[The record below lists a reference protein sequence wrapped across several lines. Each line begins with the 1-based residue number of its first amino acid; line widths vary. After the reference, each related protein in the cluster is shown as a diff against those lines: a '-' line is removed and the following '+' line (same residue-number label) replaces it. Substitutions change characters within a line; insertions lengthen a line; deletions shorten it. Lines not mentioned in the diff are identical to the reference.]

1 MAVQV
6 AFQRSDGSLVHRL
19 IVFFTKSEWA
29 HCEVVVNGH
38 GYAMKGETDG
48 LFIRPPGQYQNA
60 LWELIE
66 VSWSVS
72 EVMEYIKAHAG
83 TKYDKKSLLTGILP
97 FVRDNHLK
105 QNCSEFIGKIGAY
118 CNDPIFHGMD
128 ASRLTPGEIYQLLN
142 NRKANHGTVQS
153 V

>member
-6 AFQRSDGSLVHRL
+6 AFQRSDGSIVHRL

-29 HCEVVVNGH
+29 HCEIVVNGY

-48 LFIRPPGQYQNA
+48 LFIRPLGQYDNP
-60 LWELIE
+60 LWELVE
-66 VSWSVS
+66 VDWCVT
-72 EVMEYIKAHAG
+72 EVMEYIEAHG
-83 TKYDKKSLLTGILP
+83 DTKYDLKSLFTHVVP
-97 FVRDNHLK
+97 FIRGHHLK

-128 ASRLTPGEIYQLLN
+128 ASRLRPGEIYQLLI
-142 NRKANHGTVQS
+142 NRKSST
-153 V
+153 